1 MDPMT
6 TTNRKNKMSPKRD
19 FSDRSK
25 AKPSTAGQGLFAA
38 ELEAKHGKPEPKEK
52 VRGGKLRARSGS
64 VTTITGAEAAAIA
77 AKYMAA
83 QPGAL

>member
-25 AKPSTAGQGLFAA
+25 AKPSKAGQGLFAA
-38 ELEAKHGKPEPKEK
+38 ELEAKHGKPEAKEK
-52 VRGGKLRARSGS
+52 IRGGKLRARSGS

>member
-1 MDPMT
+1 MDPMNT
-6 TTNRKNKMSPKRD
+6 SNRKNKLSPKRD

-38 ELEAKHGKPEPKEK
+38 ELEAKPEAREK